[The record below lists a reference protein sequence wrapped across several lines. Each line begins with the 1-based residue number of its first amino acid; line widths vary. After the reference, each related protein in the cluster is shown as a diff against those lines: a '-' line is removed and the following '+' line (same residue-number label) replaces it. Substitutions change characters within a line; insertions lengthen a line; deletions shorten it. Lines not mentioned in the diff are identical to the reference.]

1 MQIVRTPNSVYHL
14 DGNKVMLESGTPSRH
29 LPFGE
34 WVEVASYT
42 PPQVG
47 QRLQIQYHDGKVR
60 TTTAVVSIE
69 GEDGGKDKDSCGS

>member
-1 MQIVRTPNSVYHL
+1 MTQVVTDKSIYNL

-34 WVEVASYT
+34 WVEVHKYAK
-42 PPQVG
+42 PVVG
-47 QRLQIQYHDGKVR
+47 ERFWITYLDGRTR

-69 GEDGGKDKDSCGS
+69 EPNVGQSSSQQ